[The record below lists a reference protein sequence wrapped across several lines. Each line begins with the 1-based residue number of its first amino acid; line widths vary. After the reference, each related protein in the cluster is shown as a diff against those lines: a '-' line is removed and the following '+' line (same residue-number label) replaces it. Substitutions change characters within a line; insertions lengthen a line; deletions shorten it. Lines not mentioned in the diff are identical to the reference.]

1 MQFACS
7 LGGPPDFLGGAGGGF
22 GAAASN
28 SGGVSCTS
36 GSFTYTQ
43 PAGGVA
49 YGSAVLLPL
58 IGGSGGGGGGGGT
71 AFGGSG
77 GGGGGGALLIAAS
90 GTLTVNGSILANGGA
105 GGAVS
110 GSNVGA
116 PGGGGAG
123 GGIRLVAT
131 TIAGNGTISAAGG
144 AGGSASAASPPPFLA
159 TAGAQ
164 GRVRLEAETMT
175 RTAAT
180 NPAFSF
186 DAPGTVFV
194 AGFPALTI
202 TSVAGVAAPA
212 NPTGSA
218 DITLPASTPNPV
230 TVAFTTTNVPVGN
243 IVKLTVTPAN
253 GAPVV
258 AFSPALTGSTTS
270 ATASAQVSLPVG
282 PSVLQAQTT
291 YTIVSSL
298 GDALSRYA
306 MGERVEQI
314 RLSATLG
321 AASTATLIT
330 VSGKAF
336 DVPAALLATTLQ

>member
-1 MQFACS
+1 M
-7 LGGPPDFLGGAGGGF
+7 
-22 GAAASN
+22 
-28 SGGVSCTS
+28 
-36 GSFTYTQ
+36 
-43 PAGGVA
+43 
-49 YGSAVLLPL
+49 LLPL
-58 IGGSGGGGGGGGT
+58 VGGSGGGGGGGLT
-71 AFGGSG
+71 AFGGAG

-90 GTLTVNGSILANGGA
+90 GTVNVTGSILANGGP
-105 GGAVS
+105 GGAVA
-110 GSNVGA
+110 GA
-116 PGGGGAG
+116 SAGEAGGGGSG
-123 GGIRLVAT
+123 GAVRIVAS
-131 TIAGNGTISAAGG
+131 TISGEGTISAIGGNAG
-144 AGGSASAASPPPFLA
+144 SCTSTASSVGFFDAKPG
-159 TAGAQ
+159 TAG
-164 GRVRLEAETMT
+164 RIRLEAENMKRQT
-175 RTAAT
+175 AT
-180 NPAFSF
+180 NPVFSF
-186 DAPGTVFV
+186 DLPGTVFV

-230 TVAFTTTNVPVGN
+230 TVVFTTTNVPVGN
-243 IVKLTVTPAN
+243 IVKVTVTPAT

-258 AFSPALTGSTTS
+258 AFSPALTGTTAS

-314 RLSATLG
+314 QLSATLG

-336 DVPAALLATTLQ
+336 DVPAALLAATVQ